1 MRILVACP
9 QCARQF
15 DASGRAVDSRFRCL
29 CGATLSVPD
38 ASGGHEAAVV
48 RCSACGA
55 PRQEGAAACGYCGA
69 DFTLHEQ
76 DLHTLC
82 PSCMTRVSDR
92 ARYCH
97 HCATPLVPQP
107 LGTVTRYPCPACGDG
122 NSLMSRSLED
132 GNVPML
138 ECQRCAGLWL
148 GREAFD
154 VILDRARRDAGTADE
169 RRAPRP
175 VALERQQGA
184 LYRPCPE
191 CGVLMHRFNYARR
204 SGIIVDNCAGHG
216 IWFDARELDELL
228 LWVRRG
234 GEAVMARRSA
244 EEQGQVDRERRLAK
258 QFADQSS
265 SPNGAGGKVWL
276 LEGVADL
283 LSWFLD

>member
-1 MRILVACP
+1 MRVLVACP

-15 DASGRAVDSRFRCL
+15 DASGRAVASRFRCL
-29 CGATLSVPD
+29 CGTTLTVPEPR
-38 ASGGHEAAVV
+38 GHDAAVV

-55 PRQEGAAACGYCGA
+55 PRQEGAANCGYCGA

-97 HCATPLVPQP
+97 HCATPLMPQP
-107 LGTVTRYPCPACGDG
+107 LGPVTPHSCPACGEA
-122 NSLMSRSLED
+122 SPLTSRALED
-132 GNVPML
+132 GAVPLL

-148 GREAFD
+148 GRQAFD
-154 VILDRARRDAGTADE
+154 VVLDRARLDARAEDE
-169 RRAPRP
+169 RRVPRP
-175 VALERQQGA
+175 AELRPQKGA

-191 CGVLMHRFNYARR
+191 CGVLMHRFNYGRR
-204 SGIIVDNCAGHG
+204 SGIIVDSCMGHG
-216 IWFDARELDELL
+216 LWFDARELDELL

-234 GEAVMARRSA
+234 GEAVTARRSA
-244 EEQGQVDRERRLAK
+244 EEQGQLERQRRLSRELTEPAGL
-258 QFADQSS
+258 AEE
-265 SPNGAGGKVWL
+265 GAGKVWL
-276 LEGVADL
+276 LDGLGEL